1 MEQLGQRQGLWA
13 MPGYFF
19 DVRDGD
25 HVTLGDEPLEF
36 QDLEAA
42 HRDAAAAL
50 AEMARDVLPLSKQR
64 EMVINVRSETG
75 ERVLSLSLTF
85 AAERARES

>member
-1 MEQLGQRQGLWA
+1 MEQLGRSSGLWA

-25 HVTLGDEPLEF
+25 DVTVGDESLEF
-36 QDLEAA
+36 QDLDAA
-42 HRDAAAAL
+42 RQDAAAAL
-50 AEMARDVLPLSKQR
+50 GEMARDVLPSSKQR
-64 EMVINVRSETG
+64 QIVIDVRSETG

-85 AAERARES
+85 AVERQTES